1 LFKQAYDRFQAG
13 GVDDEFDRFC
23 RRHAD
28 WLDDFVLFA
37 ALKLH
42 YNGDSWSEWPSEIR
56 DRDSGALQ
64 AVLHELSERLQELKF
79 RQYIFY
85 RQWCDLRRYCRQKH
99 IQIIGDIP
107 IYLPYDSA
115 DVWIHPE
122 LFKLGEDKRPRV
134 VSGVPPDYF
143 SDTGQLW
150 GHPVYSWDALQKSG
164 YAWWIQR
171 LGHQLDLFD
180 VLRIDHFRG
189 LVAYWEVSASEKTAV
204 NGKWTPVPVD
214 DFLHKLIKNF
224 AYLPIIAEDLG
235 TITPDVREIMCR
247 YRLPGMRV
255 LLFAFGQDFPAGAFL
270 PHNHVKHCFIY
281 TGTHDNNTV
290 RGWFENEAAAEEK
303 KRLYR
308 YLGRDISA
316 TEISW
321 EMIRL
326 AMMSV
331 ANTALIPMQDLL
343 GLGAEGRMNDPSKT
357 KGNWC
362 WRLDKEPITK
372 KLIGRLREMTKTYG
386 RT

>member
-1 LFKQAYDRFQAG
+1 
-13 GVDDEFDRFC
+13 
-23 RRHAD
+23 
-28 WLDDFVLFA
+28 
-37 ALKLH
+37 
-42 YNGDSWSEWPSEIR
+42 
-56 DRDSGALQ
+56 
-64 AVLHELSERLQELKF
+64 
-79 RQYIFY
+79 
-85 RQWCDLRRYCRQKH
+85 
-99 IQIIGDIP
+99 
-107 IYLPYDSA
+107 
-115 DVWIHPE
+115 
-122 LFKLGEDKRPRV
+122 
-134 VSGVPPDYF
+134 
-143 SDTGQLW
+143 
-150 GHPVYSWDALQKSG
+150 
-164 YAWWIQR
+164 
-171 LGHQLDLFD
+171 
-180 VLRIDHFRG
+180 
-189 LVAYWEVSASEKTAV
+189 
-204 NGKWTPVPVD
+204 
-214 DFLHKLIKNF
+214 
-224 AYLPIIAEDLG
+224 
-235 TITPDVREIMCR
+235 
-247 YRLPGMRV
+247 MRV